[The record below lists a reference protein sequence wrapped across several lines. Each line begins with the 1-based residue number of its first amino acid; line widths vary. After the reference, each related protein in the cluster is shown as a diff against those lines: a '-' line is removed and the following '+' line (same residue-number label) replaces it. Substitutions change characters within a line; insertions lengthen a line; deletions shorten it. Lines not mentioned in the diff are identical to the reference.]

1 MNTFAKCLIGLA
13 FCTLFTPQ
21 IFAQDEQTPA
31 EETTDKPVRNTF
43 TTNMLIDNQT
53 TTQPFKGNIN
63 FEIYHRF
70 SNFSN
75 GIKDLYGVFGAANTR
90 LGLEYGITDNL
101 SVGVGTTK
109 NYQLQDINW
118 KLSILK
124 QTESGAV
131 PVSIS
136 YFGNMVIDARDKS
149 VFGPLDKYT
158 VYHRLSYFTQLI
170 IARKFSK
177 AISFQ
182 VAPEFAYY
190 NGIENN
196 FKNINLG
203 LSLGGR
209 AKILPSHSLIFEYD
223 VPFFTNKTTA
233 PEPESPKPNFGLGWE
248 IGTGTHCFQIFVAN
262 YHDII
267 YQRNLVYN
275 TQGGLNKNN
284 LQIGFNITV
293 RF

>member
-1 MNTFAKCLIGLA
+1 MNNLAKCLMCLV
-13 FCTLFTPQ
+13 FCSVLTPQ
-21 IFAQDEQTPA
+21 IFAQDQPA
-31 EETTDKPVRNTF
+31 ATEETTDKPVKNTF

-53 TTQPFKGNIN
+53 VMQPFKGNIN

-75 GIKDLYGVFGAANTR
+75 GIKDLYGVFGSANTR
-90 LGLEYGITDNL
+90 LGLEYGITDRL
-101 SVGVGTTK
+101 SVGIGTTK
-109 NYQLQDINW
+109 NYQLQDLNW
-118 KLSILK
+118 KLAILQ
-124 QTESGAV
+124 QTQSGSM
-131 PVSIS
+131 PVSLS
-136 YFGNMVIDARDKS
+136 YFGNMVIDGRDKS
-149 VFGPLDKYT
+149 EFGPLANYK

-170 IARKFSK
+170 LARKFNK
-177 AISFQ
+177 VFSFQ

-190 NGIENN
+190 NGIDNAY
-196 FKNINLG
+196 KNVNLG

-209 AKILPSHSLIFEYD
+209 AKILPSHSIIFEYD
-223 VPFFTNKTTA
+223 MPFFTNKTSGTDPA
-233 PEPESPKPNFGLGWE
+233 SPKPNFGLGWE

-275 TQGGLNKNN
+275 TQSGLNKNN

>member
-1 MNTFAKCLIGLA
+1 MNTLAKCLIGLS
-13 FCTLFTPQ
+13 FCSLITPV
-21 IFAQDEQTPA
+21 IFAQDQQAPT
-31 EETTDKPVRNTF
+31 EETTDKPVKNTF

-53 TTQPFKGNIN
+53 VMQPFKGSIN

-75 GIKDLYGVFGAANTR
+75 GIKDLYGVFGSANTR
-90 LGLEYGITDNL
+90 LGLEYGITDRI

-118 KLSILK
+118 KLAIL
-124 QTESGAV
+124 QQSQSGSM
-131 PVSIS
+131 PVSLS
-136 YFGNMVIDARDKS
+136 YFGNMVIDAEDKS
-149 VFGPLDKYT
+149 QFGPLAEYK

-170 IARKFSK
+170 LARKFSK
-177 AISFQ
+177 VFSFQ

-190 NGIENN
+190 NGVNN
-196 FKNINLG
+196 NYNNINLG

-209 AKILPSHSLIFEYD
+209 AKILPSHAIIFEYD
-223 VPFFTNKTTA
+223 MPFFTNKTTSPDPA
-233 PEPESPKPNFGLGWE
+233 SPKPNFGLGWE

-275 TQGGLNKNN
+275 TQSGLNKNN

>member
-1 MNTFAKCLIGLA
+1 MSNFTKCLIGLA
-13 FCTLFTPQ
+13 FCTFLTPT
-21 IFAQDEQTPA
+21 IFAQEQQAAT
-31 EETTDKPVRNTF
+31 EETTDKPVKATF

-53 TTQPFKGNIN
+53 VTQPFQGNIN

-75 GIKDLYGVFGAANTR
+75 GIKDLYGVFGSANTR
-90 LGLEYGITDNL
+90 LGLEYGITDRI
-101 SVGVGTTK
+101 SVGIGTTK

-118 KLSILK
+118 KIAILQ
-124 QTESGAV
+124 QTQSGSM
-131 PVSIS
+131 PISLS

-149 VFGPLDKYT
+149 NFGPTSEYK
-158 VYHRLSYFTQLI
+158 VWHRLSYFTQLI
-170 IARKFSK
+170 LARKFSK

-182 VAPEFAYY
+182 IAPEFAYY
-190 NGIENN
+190 NGIDNN
-196 FKNINLG
+196 YKNINLG

-209 AKILPSHSLIFEYD
+209 ARVLPSHSIIFEYD
-223 VPFFTNKTTA
+223 VPFFTNKATA
-233 PEPESPKPNFGLGWE
+233 PDLPSPKPNFGLGWE

-262 YHDII
+262 YHDIM

-275 TQGGLNKNN
+275 TQSGLNKNN
-284 LQIGFNITV
+284 LQVGFNITV

>member
-1 MNTFAKCLIGLA
+1 MNTIVKCLMSLA
-13 FCTLFTPQ
+13 FCSFFTVQ
-21 IFAQDEQTPA
+21 IFAQDEQTPK
-31 EETTDKPVRNTF
+31 EETVDKPVKATF

-53 TTQPFKGNIN
+53 VMQPFKGNIN

-75 GIKDLYGVFGAANTR
+75 GIKDLYGVFGSANTR
-90 LGLEYGITDNL
+90 LGLEYGITDRI
-101 SVGVGTTK
+101 SVGIGTTK
-109 NYQLQDINW
+109 DHQLQDINW
-118 KLSILK
+118 KWAILQQTQSGSI
-124 QTESGAV
+124 

-136 YFGNMVIDARDKS
+136 YFGNMVINASDKTE
-149 VFGPLDKYT
+149 FGPLVDYK

-177 AISFQ
+177 VFSFQ
-182 VAPEFAYY
+182 VAPEFAYF
-190 NGIENN
+190 NGVDNN
-196 FKNINLG
+196 YKNVNLG

-209 AKILPSHSLIFEYD
+209 AKVLPSHSIIFEYD
-223 VPFFTNKTTA
+223 VPFFKNTTA
-233 PEPESPKPNFGLGWE
+233 TGAPESPKPNFGLGWE

-275 TQGGLNKNN
+275 TQSGLNKNN
-284 LQIGFNITV
+284 LQVGFNITV